1 MKAYIVTI
9 DSEVTDREGMAGLA
23 SQLLQEVEAHGG
35 RYLVRGGPIS
45 VYGGDLA
52 PARAAISEFD
62 SLEQAKALLESERF
76 TELRKQRGKF
86 VQANTFVVEGV

>member
-9 DSEVTDREGMAGLA
+9 DSEVADPEGMAGLG
-23 SQLLQEVEAHGG
+23 SQLLAEVEAHGG
-35 RYLVRGGPIS
+35 RYLVRGGAIS

-62 SLEQAKALLESERF
+62 SPEQARALLESERF

-86 VQANTFVVEGV
+86 VQANTFLVEGV

>member
-9 DSEVTDREGMAGLA
+9 DSEVTDPDGMAGLA
-23 SQLLQEVEAHGG
+23 SQLLAEVEAHGG
-35 RYLVRGGPIS
+35 RYLVRGGAIS

-62 SLEQAKALLESERF
+62 SPEQARALLESERF
-76 TELRKQRGKF
+76 TALRKQRGKF
-86 VQANTFVVEGV
+86 VQANTFLVEGV

>member
-9 DSEVTDREGMAGLA
+9 DSEVSDPEGMSGLA

-35 RYLVRGGPIS
+35 RYLVRGGAIS

-62 SLEQAKALLESERF
+62 SPEQARALLESERLS
-76 TELRKQRGKF
+76 ELRNQRGQF
-86 VQANTFVVEGV
+86 VRANTFLVEGV